1 MQKNFLTPAEIAEA
15 TINTGVKKA
24 NLSALQMILLG
35 FFAGT
40 FIAFGANADIIIMQ
54 TFKNI
59 DVGLMKFLGAAV
71 FPVGLMLVVIAGAE
85 LFTGNNLMT
94 LALFDKK
101 ITLMQLL
108 KNWLLVY
115 IGNFLGSVFLAYMV
129 SASGL
134 LTGPAAD
141 TAMNIARA
149 KLSLDFASAFL
160 RGIGCNMLVVLAV
173 WLATSAQDVISK
185 ILSCWFPIMLFVLS
199 GFEHSIANMFF
210 LPVARFLGLQVSWGK
225 IWLENLLP
233 VTFGNIVGGAFIVPA
248 VYYLCYILP
257 ERRKDFT
264 GPRAT

>member
-1 MQKNFLTPAEIAEA
+1 MHKNFLSPVEIAEA
-15 TINTGVKKA
+15 TITAGIKKA
-24 NLSALQMILLG
+24 NLSTVQMILLG
-35 FFAGT
+35 FFAGA
-40 FIAFGANADIIIMQ
+40 FIAFGANADIVIMQ
-54 TFKNI
+54 TFKRI

-101 ITLMQLL
+101 ITVLQLL
-108 KNWLLVY
+108 KNWFLVY
-115 IGNFLGSVFLAYMV
+115 TGNFLGSVFIAYIV

-141 TAMNIARA
+141 TAMNIANA

-173 WLATSAQDVISK
+173 WLATSAQDVTSK

-210 LPVARFLGLQVSWGK
+210 LPAARFLGLQVSWSK
-225 IWLENLLP
+225 IWFDNLLP
-233 VTFGNIVGGAFIVPA
+233 VTLGNIVGGAVMVPA

-257 ERRKDFT
+257 ERKKDFQSSK
-264 GPRAT
+264 AS